1 MYGLHVIKVWSKTQ
15 AVIAKSSAESELYGA
30 IKGAC
35 EGLGISSL
43 LRDLGD
49 SECKVKMHLD
59 ASAAIGII
67 ERQGLNRVR
76 HIDVGVLRLQQQYA
90 RSVLPI
96 REILVTQ

>member
-43 LRDLGD
+43 LRDLGEP
-49 SECKVKMHLD
+49 ECKVRMHLD
-59 ASAAIGII
+59 ASAPWA
-67 ERQGLNRVR
+67 
-76 HIDVGVLRLQQQYA
+76 
-90 RSVLPI
+90 
-96 REILVTQ
+96 